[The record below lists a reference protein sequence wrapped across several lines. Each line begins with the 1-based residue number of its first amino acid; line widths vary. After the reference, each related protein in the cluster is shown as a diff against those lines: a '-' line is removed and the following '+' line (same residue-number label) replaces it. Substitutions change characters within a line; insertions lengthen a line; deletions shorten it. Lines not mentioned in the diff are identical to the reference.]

1 MNSSDLTKKINR
13 RILYADYMIQKQKFE
28 NGCAIRI
35 NLGSGSGNTNSS
47 SSLIPITE
55 GQVFTTPSEQ
65 ALFLSLNTC
74 PQSQDTQN
82 QVPPVNNG
90 GSMRFAGGGVL
101 VQTNVS
107 YPNDVALPPG
117 TGAFTIEWFQY
128 YQDSDTNA
136 IVFSIGTFGVGGGN
150 DLCVVYVGTTM
161 YLFTDGS
168 SSNVTSAVTKNQWQ
182 HVAVVG
188 NGGAD
193 GSRNTKVYV
202 DGVLKLTRTT
212 NYNINQTESLRIG
225 NQTDA
230 TVANG
235 NYAGLITNFRWVV
248 GSQVYTSDFTKP
260 TSPLSA
266 ISGTQL
272 LLSALNS
279 ADVVKDSS
287 SANRSPTNTGVVFD
301 TNTPFS

>member
-1 MNSSDLTKKINR
+1 MNSSDLTKKING

-47 SSLIPITE
+47 SSLTNIYE

-65 ALFLSLNTC
+65 ATFLSLNTC
-74 PQSQDTQN
+74 PQSQNTQN
-82 QVPPVNNG
+82 AIPPVNNG
-90 GSMRFAGGGVL
+90 GSMRFVAGGAL

-107 YPNDVALPPG
+107 YPNNAALRPG
-117 TGAFTIEWFQY
+117 TGAFTVEWFQY

-150 DLCVVYVGTTM
+150 DLCVVYVGTTIF
-161 YLFTDGS
+161 LFTDGS
-168 SSNVTSAVTKNQWQ
+168 STNQTSAVTKNVWQ

-193 GSRNTKVYV
+193 GSRNVKVYV
-202 DGVLKLTRTT
+202 DGVLKLTRTA
-212 NYNINQTESLRIG
+212 NYDINQTESLRIG

-230 TVANG
+230 TIANG
-235 NYAGLITNFRWVV
+235 NYAGLITNFRWVL
-248 GSQVYTSDFTKP
+248 GTQVYTSDFTKP

-272 LLSALNS
+272 LLSALTS
-279 ADVVKDSS
+279 SDVVKDSS
-287 SANRSPTNTGVVFD
+287 SANRSATNTGVVFD
-301 TNTPFS
+301 ASTPFS

>member
-1 MNSSDLTKKINR
+1 MNSSDLTKKIND

-35 NLGSGSGNTNSS
+35 NLASGSGNTNSS
-47 SSLIPITE
+47 SSLINIAE

-65 ALFLSLNTC
+65 ATFLSLNTC
-74 PQSQDTQN
+74 PQSQNTQN
-82 QVPPVNNG
+82 SLPSNNG
-90 GSMRFAGGGVL
+90 GSMRFVAGGVL

-107 YPNDVALPPG
+107 YPNDAALRPG
-117 TGAFTIEWFQY
+117 TGEFTVEWFQY

-161 YLFTDGS
+161 FLFTDGS
-168 SSNVTSAVTKNQWQ
+168 STNQASAVTKNVWQ

-193 GSRNTKVYV
+193 GSRNVKVYV

-248 GSQVYTSDFTKP
+248 GTQVYTSDFTKP

-272 LLSALNS
+272 LLSAVNS
-279 ADVVKDSS
+279 SDVVKDSS
-287 SANRSPTNTGVVFD
+287 SANRTPTNTGVVFD
-301 TNTPFS
+301 TSSPFS

>member
-1 MNSSDLTKKINR
+1 MNSSDLTKKIND

-47 SSLIPITE
+47 SSLINIAE
-55 GQVFTTPSEQ
+55 GQVFTTPSEE
-65 ALFLSLNTC
+65 ATFLSLNTC
-74 PQSQDTQN
+74 PQSQN
-82 QVPPVNNG
+82 SVPSNNG
-90 GSMRFAGGGVL
+90 GSMRFVAGGAL

-107 YPNDVALPPG
+107 YPNDAPLRPG
-117 TGAFTIEWFQY
+117 TGQFTVEWFQY

-161 YLFTDGS
+161 FLFTDGS
-168 SSNVTSAVTKNQWQ
+168 STSQGSAVTKNVWQ
-182 HVAVVG
+182 HIALVG

-193 GSRNTKVYV
+193 GSRNVKVYV
-202 DGVLKLTRTT
+202 DGVLKLTRTA
-212 NYNINQTESLRIG
+212 NYDINQTESLRIG

-248 GSQVYTSDFTKP
+248 GTQVYTSDFTKP

-272 LLSALNS
+272 LLSSVNS
-279 ADVVKDSS
+279 SDVVKDSS
-287 SANRSPTNTGVVFD
+287 SANRTPTNTGVVFD
-301 TNTPFS
+301 TSSPFS

>member
-1 MNSSDLTKKINR
+1 MNSSELTKRINNR
-13 RILYADYMIQKQKFE
+13 VLYANYIIQKQKFDG
-28 NGCAIRI
+28 GCAIRVQ
-35 NLGSGSGNTNSS
+35 LGSGSGNDNSS
-47 SSLIPITE
+47 SSLINLRE
-55 GQVFTTPSEQ
+55 GALFTTPTEQ
-65 ALFLSLNTC
+65 TNILTLNTC
-74 PQSQDTQN
+74 PIIQN
-82 QVPPVNNG
+82 PVVLG
-90 GSMRFAGGGVL
+90 GSMRFVAGGVL

-107 YPNDVALPPG
+107 YPNDAALRPG
-117 TGAFTIEWFQY
+117 TGPFTIEWFQY

-150 DLCVVYVGTTM
+150 DICIVYTGTTLF
-161 YLFTDGS
+161 LFTDGS
-168 SSNVTSAVTKNQWQ
+168 STSVTSAVTKNQWQ
-182 HVAVVG
+182 HIAVVG

-212 NYNINQTESLRIG
+212 NYNITQTENLRIG

-230 TVANG
+230 SVANG

-248 GSQVYTSDFTKP
+248 GTAVYTSDFTKP
-260 TSPLSA
+260 SSPLSA

-279 ADVVKDSS
+279 SDVVKDSS
-287 SANRSPTNTGVVFD
+287 SANRTPTNTGVIFD
-301 TNTPFS
+301 SGTPFS